1 MQNSCDLLITDAN
14 VVLPKIGVVNT
25 NILIENEKIKDITK
39 SIDNISYS
47 RKINANGKY
56 VLPGLID
63 PHVHYGVF
71 SPIEQSSK
79 TESKSAT
86 VGGVT
91 TIIRMLRSNE
101 SYEQNIAKQLK
112 ASEKNHYIDYAIH
125 ASILNPNQIA
135 DIPYLCKIGIN
146 SFKLYMNLG
155 SKDNRILMDMEPGVN
170 ELIPE
175 YIQVSDDLCSDV
187 LSTSSSS
194 CTNSTVL
201 IHAEDHIMCSNLIE
215 KNRTMYSTTNLDNSN
230 DFNSL
235 DLWSKTRPSESE
247 IIAIKKIFH
256 LGRKFQSNL
265 YFVHIGSSAS
275 LDTILMEKQIGGCN
289 AYIET
294 CPHYLT
300 HSIDYNDIKGKVV
313 PPLRSK
319 NDIASLW
326 VALRNGV
333 IDTIGTD
340 HVANVLNLKY
350 GTQKDIWT
358 ALAGFPGVATMLPV
372 LLHYGVNLGQISIE
386 KLVEL
391 TSYNTSKIFGMYPQ
405 KGTIQKNS
413 DADLVIVDLDLI
425 KKVSPDILQSY
436 SDYTIYDNQVLR
448 GWPLFT
454 ISRGE
459 ILMEN
464 GIVNEDK
471 SGHGKFIKRTNTR
484 DKTDFIE

>member
-1 MQNSCDLLITDAN
+1 MQNSCDLLITNAN
-14 VVLPKIGVVNT
+14 VVLPKIGIINT

-39 SIDNISYS
+39 SIDNISFS
-47 RKINANGKY
+47 KKIDANEKF

-79 TESKSAT
+79 TESRSAT
-86 VGGVT
+86 IGGVT
-91 TIIRMLRSNE
+91 TIIRMLRLNQ
-101 SYEQNIAKQLK
+101 SYEQNIIKHLE
-112 ASEKNHYIDYAIH
+112 ASEKNHYVDYAIH
-125 ASILNPNQIA
+125 ASILNAKQIT
-135 DIPYLCKIGIN
+135 DIPYLCKLGIN

-155 SKDNRILMDMEPGVN
+155 SSDNRILMDMDPGIN
-170 ELIPE
+170 EMIPE
-175 YIQVSDDLCSDV
+175 YIHVSDELCAEV
-187 LSTSSSS
+187 LSTSSSL
-194 CTNSTVL
+194 CPNSIVL
-201 IHAEDHIMCSNLIE
+201 IHAEDHSMCSNLIE
-215 KNRTMYSTTNLDNSN
+215 KNRAIYSTINLNN
-230 DFNSL
+230 LKDFNSL

-247 IIAIKKIFH
+247 IIAIRKIFKF
-256 LGRKFQSNL
+256 GRKFQSNL

-300 HSIDYNDIKGKVV
+300 HSIDYKDLKGKVV

-326 VALRNGV
+326 MALRNGV

-340 HVANVLNLKY
+340 HVANILNLKY
-350 GTQKDIWT
+350 GTKKDIWT

-372 LLHYGVNLGQISIE
+372 LLHYGVNSGQISIE
-386 KLVEL
+386 KIVEL

-413 DADLVIVDLDLI
+413 DADLVIIDLDLT
-425 KKVSPDILQSY
+425 KKVSPDILQSS
-436 SDYTIYDNQVLR
+436 SDYTIYDDQVLQ
-448 GWPLFT
+448 GWPLIT

-459 ILMEN
+459 IIMEN
-464 GIVNEDK
+464 GVVYEDK
-471 SGHGKFIKRTNTR
+471 VGHGKFIKRGITI
-484 DKTDFIE
+484 K